1 VRKITD
7 SNYFENFL
15 MLLVV
20 MNTILLCFDGL
31 EDAEETNLIT
41 QISTILTYIFLGE
54 LTIKVIALGPL
65 SN

>member
-1 VRKITD
+1 
-7 SNYFENFL
+7 
-15 MLLVV
+15 